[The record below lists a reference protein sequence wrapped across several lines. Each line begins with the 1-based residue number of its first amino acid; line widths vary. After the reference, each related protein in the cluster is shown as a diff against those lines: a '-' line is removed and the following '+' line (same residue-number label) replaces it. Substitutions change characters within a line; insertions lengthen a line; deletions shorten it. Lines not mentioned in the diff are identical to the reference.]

1 MPLAER
7 RITPQDLLPDAEF
20 AQRRKAWRAELLPV
34 KRLRRIELGPFCTF
48 YFECYD
54 TMLFQVQE
62 MLLIEKGGPAQIPDE
77 LQAYNPLIPKG
88 SELVATVMFE
98 IDDPLRR
105 ASVLARLGGAEDCFF
120 IQVGAE
126 RVAAVPEDDV
136 ERTRE
141 DGKTSSVHFIRFPL
155 KPEHIARFRD
165 PGTEILIGCSHERYS
180 HLAGLSPATR
190 AELSRD
196 FA

>member
-7 RITPQDLLPDAEF
+7 RITPEDLLPDAEF

-48 YFECYD
+48 YFECYE

-77 LQAYNPLIPKG
+77 LAAYNPLIPTG

-105 ASVLARLGGAEDCFF
+105 ASALARLGGAEDCFF
-120 IQVGAE
+120 LQVGGE
-126 RVAAVPEDDV
+126 RVKAEPEADV

-141 DGKTSSVHFIRFPL
+141 DGKTSSVHFLRFPL
-155 KPEHIARFRD
+155 RPEHIAHFRD
-165 PGTEILIGCSHERYS
+165 PATEILIGCSHERYS
-180 HLAGLSPATR
+180 HLAGLSPASR